1 MLAHATILT
10 HKRYLQA
17 EKMNAKE
24 KQIELIKNYLKPKL
38 KEDGFKTLGQ
48 TWWKI
53 KNDFF
58 ILINLQNSQWN
69 SKEELSFCFNIGVG
83 LNANIKDPNK
93 KKVTYFDLAT
103 PLREDAY
110 LSDFRKK
117 HKYRK
122 DGWLG
127 YKITEQTDMEDFT
140 NELKTD
146 LEIHILPKINGL
158 ESIDD
163 CLEFYGKFE
172 FWNNVLKKQVE
183 ELRKAN

>member
-1 MLAHATILT
+1 
-10 HKRYLQA
+10 
-17 EKMNAKE
+17 MNAKE
-24 KQIELIKNYLKPKL
+24 KQIKFIKDYLKPML
-38 KEDGFKTLGQ
+38 KGEGFRTSGQ

-53 KNDFF
+53 KDDFF
-58 ILINLQNSQWN
+58 VLINLQNSQWN

-83 LNANIKDPNK
+83 LTENIKDLRK

-103 PLREDAY
+103 PLREGAY
-110 LSDFRKK
+110 LSDFRQQ

-127 YKITEQTDMEDFT
+127 YKITDKTEMTDFA

-146 LEIHILPKINGL
+146 FEIHILPKLNGL

-163 CLEFYGKFE
+163 CLEFYSKFE
-172 FWNNVLKKQVE
+172 FWNNVLKTQVE
-183 ELRKAN
+183 KLRKTS